1 MPEFLTFSF
10 LIAAIVAAFAGMV
23 RGFSGFGAAMVMTP
37 ALSAL
42 YGPAIGISLCLLLEI
57 AVALPLLPRAV
68 KYVDWRR
75 IGVIL
80 AAAIV
85 GVPVGNLVLT
95 QVAPE
100 PMRWTISLIVL
111 GAVTLLASGWRFRGR
126 PRPVTTLAAGGMSG
140 FLNGLSGMAGPPII
154 FYYLAGDETAERVRA
169 NLTTYFIFV
178 DLVTLV
184 VFAGRDLIGWNTGM
198 LALWLVPAV
207 VAGGLLGERLFPL
220 ASEKFYRRLAL
231 FLLVAV
237 AIGSLIL

>member
-37 ALSAL
+37 AFSAL

-154 FYYLAGDETAERVRA
+154 FYYLAGDESAERVRA